1 MGGKR
6 SFAARYLLI
15 VLAFCVIAT
24 IYLGRLFYI
33 QISGRDQSSE
43 PISTVREVT
52 IQAVRGEIY
61 DRNGKK
67 LVGNRYTYDVSL
79 SFSAYTGMSTHE
91 KNEAYLSLSAL
102 LGLHGLRVT
111 GTESYFP
118 FRNSYPFYDAYTKEA
133 ADGES
138 KAYYR
143 LLTVLS
149 DAGLARDA
157 EPKRLCA
164 HFESKYELLA
174 KNRDGVRL
182 YTDGEVDTL
191 MRIYYDMESRRFERN
206 GEYLIAE
213 NVPLELIS
221 ALKEQK
227 LDCVEIT
234 VNVEREY
241 LYPGYASHIL
251 GDIGPIYQEEWEYYS
266 ELGYQMNAVV
276 GKSGCEAAFQSYL
289 GGKDGKLKIVKDE
302 FGNIVSTTVLEEPV
316 AGKDV
321 YVTLDIDLQIAAED
335 GLAEN
340 TAYVRNASGD
350 LAELG
355 SGCDAGAA
363 VVLDPNTFEV
373 LAIAS
378 HPTYDLSTFTED
390 YDSLRANE
398 ALPLFNRALL
408 GAYEP
413 GSTFKLGMAALAIT
427 QGKVSVHETIA
438 CTGRYPDAHTAGG
451 VGCSTYGRYHTS
463 GVDVVDAIAYSCNSF
478 FCELGSRLGIS
489 TMEQYMSKFGF
500 GKSTGIEL
508 GGIEGIMAGP
518 TWRAEVNHEE
528 AWREGNTWQAAIG
541 QSDHQA
547 SPLQLCTYVG
557 TLVNGGTRY
566 TAHLLHSVYEFGSDT
581 PIYRFSQSE
590 KTVLNRVEISSDA
603 LSSVLEGM
611 RQVIADED
619 AGAIARRWID
629 EDIPVTVGGKTGTA
643 QNSGPCDNALF
654 VAAAPYNDP
663 EVVISVVLEEGY
675 MGGYAA
681 LTAGRILEAYY
692 GVDGN

>member
-1 MGGKR
+1 MKENKNFGV
-6 SFAARYLLI
+6 RYLII
-15 VLAFCVIAT
+15 VLAFCVVAT

-33 QISGRDQSSE
+33 QISGRDASSD
-43 PISTVREVT
+43 PVSTVREVT
-52 IQAVRGEIY
+52 VQAVRGELY

-67 LVGNRYTYDVSL
+67 LVGNRYTYDLSL
-79 SFSAYTGMSTHE
+79 SFSAYTGMSALE
-91 KNEAYLSLSAL
+91 KNEAYLSLFAM
-102 LGLHGLRVT
+102 LGLHGIRPT
-111 GTESYFP
+111 GGDPYFP
-118 FRNSYPFYDAYTKEA
+118 LRNSYPFYDAYTKEA
-133 ADGES
+133 TDGES
-138 KAYYR
+138 AVYYR

-149 DAGLARDA
+149 DAGLEKDA
-157 EPKRLCA
+157 TPKQLCA

-174 KNRDGVRL
+174 KDKNGERR
-182 YTDGEVDTL
+182 YTDDEVDTL
-191 MRIYYDMESRRFERN
+191 MRFYYDTEARRFEKN
-206 GEYLIAE
+206 GEYLITK
-213 NVPLELIS
+213 NVPLDLIS

-227 LDCVEIT
+227 IDCVEIT

-251 GDIGPIYQEEWEYYS
+251 GTVGPIYQEEWEYYS
-266 ELGYQMNAVV
+266 ELGYQMNAIV
-276 GKSGCEAAFQSYL
+276 GKSGCEAAFQNYL
-289 GGKDGKLKIVKDE
+289 GGKDGKLRIVEDE
-302 FGNIVSTTVLEEPV
+302 FGNIVNVTVLKEPV

-321 YVTLDIDLQIAAED
+321 YITLDIDLQIAAEK

-340 TAYVRNASGD
+340 TQYVRDASGGN
-350 LAELG
+350 AATG

-378 HPTYDLSTFTED
+378 HPTYNLSTFSED
-390 YDSLRANE
+390 YNSLRENE

-408 GAYEP
+408 GSYEP
-413 GSTFKLGMAALAIT
+413 GSTFKLGMAALAMT
-427 QGKVSVHETIA
+427 QNELGAHEVIE
-438 CTGRYPDAHTAGG
+438 CTGRYPDAYTSGG
-451 VGCSTYGRYHTS
+451 VGCSTYGMYHTE
-463 GVDVVDAIAYSCNSF
+463 GVDVVHALAYSCNSF
-478 FCELGSRLGIS
+478 FCELGSRLGI
-489 TMEQYMSKFGF
+489 TQMEQYMSKFGF
-500 GKSTGIEL
+500 GKTTGFEL
-508 GGIEGIMAGP
+508 GGIQGVMAGP
-518 TWRAEVNHEE
+518 TWRAEINHEE

-547 SPLQLCTYVG
+547 SPLQLATYVG

-581 PIYRFSQSE
+581 PVYRFTQSE
-590 KTVLNRVEISSDA
+590 KTVLDRIDISDSA
-603 LSSVLEGM
+603 RASVLEGM

-663 EVVISVVLEEGY
+663 DVVVSVVLEEGY
-675 MGGYAA
+675 TGGYAA

-692 GVDGN
+692 GNEN